1 MTEDIIFP
9 DRNSL
14 DEIEEGDLLRPK
26 FDEKGLI
33 PCIVQDVENRE
44 ILMFAYMNKT
54 ALQTSIRTGLAH
66 FYSRS
71 RKKQWKKGEQ
81 SGNFQRIVSLQIDCD
96 QDCILIK
103 VKIEGG
109 ASCHLGYRSCFFRE
123 LGDVS
128 EKMDFK
134 LNFIEREKVFNPE
147 EVYKKNN

>member
-54 ALQTSIRTGLAH
+54 ALQSSIRTGLAH

-96 QDCILIK
+96 Q
-103 VKIEGG
+103 E
-109 ASCHLGYRSCFFRE
+109 
-123 LGDVS
+123 
-128 EKMDFK
+128 
-134 LNFIEREKVFNPE
+134 
-147 EVYKKNN
+147 